1 MPCLSNVSKT
11 GLNLV
16 EYVNSLEINF
26 YLIYKIILQIVL
38 YIFHKCIYLIYY
50 IFIFEIHVV
59 VCKRKNL
66 SQDVILSNQTV
77 KTASLISSISDN
89 KFF

>member
-1 MPCLSNVSKT
+1 MSLSNVSKT

-26 YLIYKIILQIVL
+26 YLIYKTILQIVL

-50 IFIFEIHVV
+50 IFFFEIHE
-59 VCKRKNL
+59 
-66 SQDVILSNQTV
+66 
-77 KTASLISSISDN
+77 
-89 KFF
+89 